1 MNELNKT
8 LTVAV
13 LAGGSF
19 LFPALLGAAE
29 KVPLGI
35 NCGGGESSEGL
46 DLFKAEE
53 AKDWAAAIKAA
64 RAMLSEQSCENAYLW
79 NRLALFSA
87 RLGRAEDALEI
98 GAYTLERFPNWVGES
113 LNEETDSF
121 RELMALTG
129 YAESKLKTALAARI
143 AARDEK
149 ISGGKKLLAAL
160 PAAKRPPE
168 AYVAKDACPFE
179 CCTFG
184 EWSVEAEVELLKAPA
199 GASLGRKLKVGD
211 KVEGLTGEVHLRPRP
226 MLVVHAFEAYRQNGD
241 YDETVQIPAGGLIF
255 ELDSIGEGFF
265 KFWHEGQIVEAS
277 GGGYLENRCLAS
289 DGECWG
295 VYLDPAG
302 TPISDVWWV
311 KVRLSD
317 GTEAWALSDGFG
329 NMDGCG

>member
-121 RELMALTG
+121 RELMALPG
-129 YAESKLKTALAARI
+129 YAESTLKVALAARI

-226 MLVVHAFEAYRQNGD
+226 MLVVHPFEAYRQNGD
-241 YDETVQIPAGGLIF
+241 YDETVQIPAGGLVF

-277 GGGYLENRCLAS
+277 GGGYLENRCLAF
-289 DGECWG
+289 DAECWG
-295 VYLDPAG
+295 VYLDPPG